1 MPNFVSDPTVTMRL
15 KHFSISFGEQ
25 ILKALADESR
35 IRILNLILRNKELCT
50 SDLEQVLDFTQT
62 KTSRHLAYL
71 RNASLVTSRKIDQ
84 WVFYTIKDEAADFAT
99 QIFNYLERDAVLQK
113 DQETYEILYSNREL
127 AINKL
132 QARRWVAP

>member
-1 MPNFVSDPTVTMRL
+1 MRL

-35 IRILNLILRNKELCT
+35 IRILNLILRNKEMCT

-71 RNASLVTSRKIDQ
+71 RNASLVTPRKLDQ
-84 WVFYTIKDEAADFAT
+84 WVFYSIKDEAADFVS
-99 QIFNYLERDAVLQK
+99 QIFTYLERDTLLQK
-113 DQETYEILYSNREL
+113 DLETYEILFSNREL
-127 AINKL
+127 AVNKL
-132 QARRWVAP
+132 EARRWASP

>member
-1 MPNFVSDPTVTMRL
+1 MRL